1 MLNPGTYNDM
11 MEMLKPRKEA
21 EDGNE
26 NDWN

>member
-1 MLNPGTYNDM
+1 MLNPGTFNDM

-21 EDGNE
+21 ENGDE